1 MTAEQAIKDY
11 LTSANQNIQSETV
24 KSGDTITVDYI
35 GRLNDSEV
43 FDTSVE
49 SVAQASGKYNT
60 NRKY

>member
-35 GRLNDSEV
+35 
-43 FDTSVE
+43 
-49 SVAQASGKYNT
+49 
-60 NRKY
+60 